1 MNTNSE
7 TFTTWNKIAQ
17 LYNDK
22 FMAMDLYNETYDF
35 ILNELSLENAKVL
48 DVACGPGNITKYL
61 LSKSPELLID
71 GIDIA
76 PAMIEL
82 AKQNNPTTNFQVMDC
97 RLIGELDSGYD
108 AIICG
113 FSFPY
118 LTQEESPKFISDSA
132 KLLNENGLIY
142 ISFVE
147 GDPKDSNFKTNNDG
161 DRIFFNYHLLD
172 KVQEDLLANGFK
184 VLKVFEVDYSKDKS
198 KTDMHTILISKK
210 E

>member
-1 MNTNSE
+1 MNPNNE
-7 TFTTWNKIAQ
+7 TFATWNKIAQ

-22 FMAMDLYNETYDF
+22 FMDLDLYNETYDF
-35 ILNELSLENAKVL
+35 ILNELSLQKARIL

-61 LSKSPELLID
+61 LNKNPDFRVD

-82 AKQNNPTTNFQVMDC
+82 AKQNNPTANFKVMDC
-97 RLIGELDSGYD
+97 RLINDLENGYD

-113 FSFPY
+113 FFFPY
-118 LTQEESPKFISDSA
+118 LTQEESPKFIADSA

-147 GDPKDSNFKTNNDG
+147 GDPKASDYKTNNEG
-161 DRIFFNYHLLD
+161 DRVFFNYHLLE
-172 KVQEDLLANGFK
+172 KVQEDLLANDFQL
-184 VLKVFEVDYSKDKS
+184 LKHFEVDYSKDKS
-198 KTDMHTILISKK
+198 KSDMHTILVARKK
-210 E
+210 